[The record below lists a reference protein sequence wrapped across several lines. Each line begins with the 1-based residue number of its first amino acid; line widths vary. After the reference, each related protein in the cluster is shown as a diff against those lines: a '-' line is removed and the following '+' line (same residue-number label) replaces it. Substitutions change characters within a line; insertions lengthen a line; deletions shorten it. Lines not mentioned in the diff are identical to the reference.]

1 MANERNRRR
10 AAQKVNAALVLFILA
25 FFSTACTTAPIPA
38 HFPPDRLYVFD
49 VSDLHLNHYEYC
61 VALTGAPGPCP
72 TGSPP
77 PPGKSYRELLRDYDT
92 LIFVATLQGL
102 VNRDRPRLY
111 LNHDHQRLE
120 TPGVDAFWLEKYQ
133 EAGQPYGWL
142 ADTQI
147 VKLETLAEVL
157 ETFAADL
164 EGVVLWDPA
173 VPATLNVATTIAGVE
188 NLAALRAGSDIEQEV
203 THYLKIKQSL
213 VGLFE
218 PGAMTLPN
226 SRTLSSGSPKTD
238 TYLWAKEKYLD
249 TGRANPLFL
258 AYLEDGWPATR
269 YAQNQMTRGGVY
281 ALERDYVVQRR
292 GFVFDLS
299 PWADEQPNDDP
310 TQPLGADAVALRT
323 IVEAAE
329 AQAGG
334 QLIKV
339 WGFIPWYEKYAA
351 EPGLGSTQHLPI
363 KGEWESTW
371 LFSEHGAYLQG
382 GGGDVF
388 GLAMANVSVHKFGP
402 PPARRAPPGPPAE
415 EELIEKGYLTPDGRV
430 APDRTFVLFYMG
442 DYDLAHPAQILLA
455 NYATSPWLDSRR
467 GEIPLAWGLNP
478 ALVEDIPAIMTYLY
492 ATQTENDYFVAA
504 NSGAG
509 YVNPDALSEWALL
522 RWLWRSNQF
531 YRQYGYNVQGFLLN
545 GNGAA
550 MSQRRLDAFTFLAP
564 VSILTPDYE
573 IDEPWPRLQL
583 GTPLSAMAT
592 EVLTGTPDVAAEAVH
607 SAYRR
612 VVLKQGRP
620 PFLAFRSSFQSAT
633 FLWGVRDRLQAQDAE
648 GRILDDQRQVL
659 HPNYT
664 VVDPYTFFFLLK
676 RWLESA
682 PTIQ

>member
-1 MANERNRRR
+1 
-10 AAQKVNAALVLFILA
+10 
-25 FFSTACTTAPIPA
+25 
-38 HFPPDRLYVFD
+38 
-49 VSDLHLNHYEYC
+49 
-61 VALTGAPGPCP
+61 
-72 TGSPP
+72 
-77 PPGKSYRELLRDYDT
+77 
-92 LIFVATLQGL
+92 
-102 VNRDRPRLY
+102 
-111 LNHDHQRLE
+111 
-120 TPGVDAFWLEKYQ
+120 VDAFWLEKYQ
-133 EAGQPYGWL
+133 EADQPYGWL
-142 ADTQI
+142 ANTKI
-147 VKLETLAEVL
+147 VNLETLAEVL
-157 ETFAADL
+157 ETFAADV

-188 NLAALRAGSDIEQEV
+188 NLAVLRAGSDIEAEV
-203 THYLKIKQSL
+203 TAHLPVKQSL
-213 VGLFE
+213 VGLFK
-218 PGAMTLPN
+218 PGATTLPE
-226 SRTLSSGSPKTD
+226 SVTPSSGSPKTD
-238 TYLWAKEKYLD
+238 AYLWAEEKYLD
-249 TGRANPLFL
+249 TGRANPLLL

-269 YAQNQMTRGGVY
+269 YARNQMTRGGVY
-281 ALERDYVVQRR
+281 ALERDYVVQQQ
-292 GFVFDLS
+292 GFAFDLS
-299 PWADEQPNDDP
+299 PWADEPPNDDP
-310 TQPLGADAVALRT
+310 TQPLGADAATLKT

-329 AQAGG
+329 VQAGG

-339 WGFIPWYEKYAA
+339 WGFIPWYEKYAT
-351 EPGLGSTQHLPI
+351 EPGVGSTQHLPI
-363 KGEWESTW
+363 KGEWESAW

-388 GLAMANVSVHKFGP
+388 GLALANVSVHKFGP
-402 PPARRAPPGPPAE
+402 PPARRTPPDPPAE

-430 APDRTFVLFYMG
+430 APGRTFVLFYMG

-492 ATQTENDYFVAA
+492 ATQTKNDYFVAA

-509 YVNPDALSEWALL
+509 YVNPDALSAWALL

-531 YRQYGYNVQGFLLN
+531 YRQYGYNIQGFLLN

-550 MSQRRLDAFTFLAP
+550 MSQRRLDAFTFLTP

-592 EVLTGTPDVAAEAVH
+592 ETLAGTPDVAAEAVH

-612 VVLKQGRP
+612 VVLEQGRP

-633 FLWGVRDRLQAQDAE
+633 FLWGVRDRIQVQDVE
-648 GRILDDQRQVL
+648 GRILGDQRQVL

-676 RWLESA
+676 RWLEST
-682 PTIQ
+682 PMIQ